1 MTTKNEKKIIK
12 KEKKTTKNIILN
24 VGVEKEVESCLLPHL
39 EIKMQGGNNNLK
51 KDQKTPRVHDKET
64 LTSNKNAQQ
73 RGDEKHQGV
82 REEPRLKALMNK
94 EGGT

>member
-1 MTTKNEKKIIK
+1 
-12 KEKKTTKNIILN
+12 
-24 VGVEKEVESCLLPHL
+24 
-39 EIKMQGGNNNLK
+39 MQGGNNNLK